1 MSCCGLDT
9 NPNDVTNALQIICVK
24 HSEKLEISIH
34 ELNVRIEELNR
45 TIVDITSHKTRLS
58 QENIELTKEVQ
69 DLKVNIENATYLK
82 SQLAGQLED
91 ARRRLEDDE
100 RVRSESNDLN
110 FKRWRQ
116 RSSSTQPFSR
126 TALYLK

>member
-9 NPNDVTNALQIICVK
+9 NPNDVTNTLQIICVK

-100 RVRSESNDLN
+100 RVRSEFNKLN

-116 RSSSTQPFSR
+116 RSTQPFSR

>member
-1 MSCCGLDT
+1 MVL
-9 NPNDVTNALQIICVK
+9 PFPQIIAVK

-34 ELNVRIEELNR
+34 ELNIRIEELNR
-45 TIVDITSHKTRLS
+45 TVVDITSHKTRLS

-100 RVRSESNDLN
+100 RVSNTPRSKDFYS
-110 FKRWRQ
+110 
-116 RSSSTQPFSR
+116 
-126 TALYLK
+126 

>member
-1 MSCCGLDT
+1 MISF
-9 NPNDVTNALQIICVK
+9 K
-24 HSEKLEISIH
+24 HVEKLEVQVH
-34 ELNVRIEELNR
+34 ELSIRIEELNR

-58 QENIELTKEVQ
+58 QENIELVKEVQ

-100 RVRSESNDLN
+100 RVS
-110 FKRWRQ
+110 F
-116 RSSSTQPFSR
+116 F
-126 TALYLK
+126 